1 MELILF
7 IEETFQLKVTD
18 DEMAP
23 ENLDS
28 IDSLVTYV
36 ERKQAQQAEQA

>member
-1 MELILF
+1 MSVRAALRRYVLENHLF
-7 IEETFQLKVTD
+7 TD

-28 IDSLVTYV
+28 IDSLVAYV
-36 ERKQAQQAEQA
+36 ERKQAAAG